1 MKERR
6 EKNKDTLR
14 NALGALPSY
23 DPPSE
28 LWSKLDEELSRPQPA
43 SEEIP
48 QLKHL
53 PTYVPPASVWN
64 QLSKQLDGDQ
74 KRLRPK
80 LSVAW
85 LSGIAATLAL
95 LVVAGVS
102 LLREPPPKISKQ
114 YSQETMEQFAIVVDW
129 TADDESFDRLQE
141 QLAVV
146 NDPTLNNLKVELE
159 ELNSAR
165 EEVEAIM
172 HTYGNDPK
180 LVHQLGEIER
190 VRSDIYRQIIELI

>member
-1 MKERR
+1 MKERN
-6 EKNKDTLR
+6 EKNRDTLR
-14 NALGALPSY
+14 NALRSLPSY
-23 DPPSE
+23 EPPAD
-28 LWSKLDEELSRPQPA
+28 LWDKIDAELSSPA
-43 SEEIP
+43 NSEIP
-48 QLKHL
+48 QLQEL
-53 PTYVPPASVWN
+53 PTYAPPASVWN
-64 QLSKQLDGDQ
+64 RLSKQLDGE
-74 KRLRPK
+74 PK
-80 LSVAW
+80 VGRRRLSVVW
-85 LSGIAATLAL
+85 VSGIAATLAL
-95 LVVAGVS
+95 LIIAGVS
-102 LLREPPPKISKQ
+102 LIREPAPKITKH
-114 YSQETMEQFAIVVDW
+114 YSQETIAQFAVDVDW

-141 QLAVV
+141 QLAQV